1 MAIKSTEEL
10 LTSIRGLISDDTT
23 DEALNLFGDISDTIN
38 SLTDDKNT
46 NYKQLYEQNDREWRE
61 KYRDRFMSGK
71 PVAEKEPDFD
81 DEKPNYSFENLFK
94 KEGN

>member
-23 DEALNLFGDISDTIN
+23 DEALALFGDISDTIT

-46 NYKQLYEQNDREWRE
+46 NYKQLYEQNDKEWRE

-71 PVAEKEPDFD
+71 PAEEKEPDFD
-81 DEKPNYSFENLFK
+81 DDRPNYSFENLFK